1 MNVRKKCVCICERED
16 RCRLFKT
23 VKMVDAMYS
32 MTKQK
37 QRQKQKKAWLC
48 ETVQPGRF
56 SHFMCTYNIVS
67 FVAYNKKNTISVHFL
82 KVSKYKINTNICI
95 H

>member
-1 MNVRKKCVCICERED
+1 MFQVGGNTSLCDLKNTIQKSNKSPGMNVRKKCVCICERED

-37 QRQKQKKAWLC
+37 QRQKQKKA
-48 ETVQPGRF
+48 
-56 SHFMCTYNIVS
+56 
-67 FVAYNKKNTISVHFL
+67 
-82 KVSKYKINTNICI
+82 
-95 H
+95 